1 MSDLFIFKTAVR
13 DLLRAK
19 RVIASLILIAAPSSI
34 ALLWRFAAADA
45 FDPYDAYNTLSSVVV
60 YGFLLV
66 ILSVVFGTGVIS
78 QEIEQKTIVYL
89 LTRPVP
95 RWRIVLMKFLAAVTG
110 IIVTVIASSLL
121 LAAVTFA
128 SGGEQS
134 STLRQKDIRNR
145 DNFLFTLNQR
155 ADPVSEYLHSKMDER
170 TRNTLRNSLEPPAAP
185 QPERTNRRRG
195 PHPREV
201 LNPQVKDRALRR
213 ALRSVNRVLETDR
226 NFYNEERFPELVLND
241 EAKQLIALKPTAG
254 KKLAHLNRVLLQ
266 LTYPDIIAPRPEPV
280 FPLTRD
286 LIVLPVGAL
295 AYGALFLLLATL
307 LNRPLMYGLVFAFG
321 WESWVPNLPGKF
333 QMVSIMTYLRALSP
347 HPQPAAESVDL
358 LQFLSGG
365 NQTVISQGLA
375 RGVLIGVIVVALT
388 IALVIFSSNEYV
400 PREDAE

>member
-1 MSDLFIFKTAVR
+1 MADYFIFKTSIR
-13 DLLRAK
+13 DLLRTK
-19 RVIASLILIAAPSSI
+19 RVLASLLLIAAPAGI
-34 ALLWRFAAADA
+34 ALLWRYAAADA
-45 FDPYDAYNTLSSVVV
+45 FDPYDAYNTLSSVVI

-110 IIVTVIASSLL
+110 IIVTVVASSLL

-128 SGGEQS
+128 NGGEAS
-134 STLRQKDIRNR
+134 SVLRRKDVRDRDHFLQTLKEHD
-145 DNFLFTLNQR
+145 
-155 ADPVSEYLHSKMDER
+155 DPVADYLFHRLEGR
-170 TRNTLRNSLEPPAAP
+170 TRNILQGKPVTLRGRRMGRARVSVLPLD
-185 QPERTNRRRG
+185 ERAMRTVLQ
-195 PHPREV
+195 EV
-201 LNPQVKDRALRR
+201 NA
-213 ALRSVNRVLETDR
+213 VLESDR
-226 NFYNEERFPELVLND
+226 DFYSQERFPDVLLSP
-241 EAKQLIALKPTAG
+241 EAKELLAQKPTSG

-266 LTYPDIIAPRPEPV
+266 LSYPEIIAPRAEPV
-280 FPLTRD
+280 FPLQRD
-286 LIVLPVGAL
+286 LVVLPVGAL

-333 QMVSIMTYLRALSP
+333 QMVSIMTYLRALAP

-365 NQTVISQGLA
+365 NQTVITNNLA
-375 RGVLIGVIVVALT
+375 RGVLTSVILGALAIALT
-388 IALVIFSSNEYV
+388 IFSTNEYV